1 MSLSLQQLQLFQ
13 RDGVLVLRNLVDAAT
28 CQRMLEVTQN
38 HLLHAVAPLEYEAQV
53 GYEGAPSSLDAAG
66 GLTARRLRQ
75 AYERDPCFHDWAEDA
90 ALVTMLGQIFEEP
103 VCLSLSH
110 HNCVMT
116 KHPDFGTA
124 TGWHRDIRYWSF
136 ARNELVSVW
145 LALGD
150 ETSGNG
156 GLKFLPGSHTMNIA
170 RERMDDLDFLRPE
183 LAENQRLFEQL
194 VTPTLHQGDV
204 VLFHSGLF
212 HAAGRNNSTRV
223 KASVVFAYHGQ
234 SNPPTPGSKSAAGGD
249 ILLPGPAQP

>member
-1 MSLSLQQLQLFQ
+1 MSLSLQQLQQFR
-13 RDGVLVLRNLVDAAT
+13 RDGLLVLRNMVDAAS
-28 CQRMLEVTQN
+28 CQRMLEVTKT
-38 HLLHAVAPLEYEAQV
+38 HLKQAVAPLEYEAQV
-53 GYEGAPSSLDAAG
+53 GYEGAPRSLDAEG
-66 GLTARRLRQ
+66 GLTARRLRL
-75 AYERDPCFHDWAEDA
+75 AYERDPCFHDWALNPQLLA
-90 ALVTMLGQIFEEP
+90 MLGQIFEEP
-103 VCLSLSH
+103 VCLSLAH

-156 GLKFLPGSHTMNIA
+156 GLKFLPGSHDMAIA

-183 LAENQRLFEQL
+183 LPENQRLFEQSL
-194 VTPTLHQGDV
+194 TPTLHQGDV

-212 HAAGRNNSTRV
+212 HAAGRNNSDRL

-234 SNPPTPGSKSAAGGD
+234 SNPPVPGSKSAAGGD
-249 ILLPGPAQP
+249 LLVSG

>member
-1 MSLSLQQLQLFQ
+1 MSLSLQQLQLFRQ
-13 RDGVLVLRNLVDAAT
+13 DGLLVLRNMVDAAS
-28 CQRMLEVTQN
+28 CQRMLEVTRN
-38 HLLHAVAPLEYEAQV
+38 HLDQAVAPLEYEAQV
-53 GYEGAPSSLDAAG
+53 GYEGAPTSLDAEG
-66 GLTARRLRQ
+66 GLTARRLRL
-75 AYERDPCFHDWAEDA
+75 AYQRHPCFHDWAIDPQ
-90 ALVTMLGQIFEEP
+90 LLGMLGQLFEEP
-103 VCLSLSH
+103 VCLSLAH

-136 ARNELVSVW
+136 ERNDLVSVW

-156 GLKFLPGSHTMNIA
+156 GLKFLPGSHTMQIA

-183 LAENQRLFEQL
+183 LPENQQLFQQSL
-194 VTPTLHQGDV
+194 TPTLHQGDV

-212 HAAGRNNSTRV
+212 HAAGRNNSDQL

-234 SNPPTPGSKSAAGGD
+234 SNPPLPRSKSAAGGD
-249 ILLPGPAQP
+249 LLVSE